1 MGGSVVFTGIIE
13 TVGNLREVRT
23 VREGRALL
31 VATEFASALHVGD
44 SVAVDGVCLTV
55 ERADADT
62 FQATAVAETLART
75 TLSGAKA
82 GDAVNLER
90 AATADRLLGGHIV
103 HGHVDGVGRVVSF
116 EPDAKDADSRWLEV
130 ELPPSVHELCVEKG
144 SIAVDG
150 ISLTVARVLEN
161 SAVAIAIVPHTLH
174 ATTASRYAPG
184 TGVNVEAD
192 MVARY
197 VREYVRRFYPASS
210 R

>member
-1 MGGSVVFTGIIE
+1 MFTGIIE
-13 TVGNLREVRT
+13 TVGSLSEVQA
-23 VREGRALL
+23 VREGRALWI
-31 VATEFASALHVGD
+31 ATEFAPTLRVGD

-55 ERADADT
+55 EQAGAGT
-62 FQATAVAETLART
+62 FRATAVAETLART
-75 TLSGAKA
+75 TLAGARA

-116 EPDAKDADSRWLEV
+116 EPDAKDAESRWLV
-130 ELPPSVHELCVEKG
+130 LDLPASVHELCVEKG

-150 ISLTVARVLEN
+150 ISLTVARVLDGN
-161 SAVAIAIVPHTLH
+161 AIAIAIVPHTLH
-174 ATTASRYAPG
+174 ATTASRYVSG

-197 VREYVRRFYPASS
+197 VREYVRRFHPAPS